1 VLGDSGP
8 SIHELVNTMLRFIML
23 CCGLIGLGLGAEYG
37 AKLFGIIGGIA
48 GALACGYLGLRLGC
62 APTALVL
69 TMISVELGRMSVE
82 ELRASLRRKPRYIP
96 NFVLLE
102 LQGRGEDIE
111 QHLPVVLNLLRSE
124 DVTDRSRGL
133 AALRTAFP
141 ALADRIPDYRIGG
154 PIESCRADVD
164 KLTTLA

>member
-1 VLGDSGP
+1 
-8 SIHELVNTMLRFIML
+8 MLRLFML

-37 AKLFGIIGGIA
+37 AKLFGIIGGIV
-48 GALACGYLGLRLGC
+48 GALACGYLGLRLGF

-82 ELRASLRRKPRYIP
+82 ELRAALRRGPNRFIP

-111 QHLPVVLNLLRSE
+111 QHLPIVLNLLRSE
-124 DVTDRSRGL
+124 DVADRSRGL
-133 AALRTAFP
+133 AALRSAFP
-141 ALADRIPDYRIGG
+141 ALADRLTDYRIGG
-154 PIESCRADVD
+154 PIESCRAEVD